1 MLKQNGVLVFCFL
14 SVSVV
19 FSENSSSETRNAPFG
34 LTWGMTET
42 QVTQLL
48 GVEIQKRVDSDL
60 PLGITGILR
69 VTSLPKNLTIAEF
82 YSLIFVTE
90 RHLQKIVMYSED
102 IENDIYGSEGKEKYE
117 NIKTSLRKKYGPPTH
132 KLEVSGLKLWN
143 EPDEFY
149 QCLDYDGCGHYF
161 SIFKDEKSGM
171 GIFLELKGVR
181 RGQGFVKLTY
191 EGPDWSAFIEAR
203 EKIES

>member
-19 FSENSSSETRNAPFG
+19 FSEEENSSSETRNAPFG

-82 YSLIFVTE
+82 YSLVFVTE

-102 IENDIYGSEGKEKYE
+102 IENDI
-117 NIKTSLRKKYGPPTH
+117 
-132 KLEVSGLKLWN
+132 
-143 EPDEFY
+143 
-149 QCLDYDGCGHYF
+149 
-161 SIFKDEKSGM
+161 
-171 GIFLELKGVR
+171 GV
-181 RGQGFVKLTY
+181 V
-191 EGPDWSAFIEAR
+191 A
-203 EKIES
+203 

>member
-19 FSENSSSETRNAPFG
+19 FSEEENSSSETRNALFG
-34 LTWGMTET
+34 VKWGMTET

-82 YSLIFVTE
+82 YSL
-90 RHLQKIVMYSED
+90 
-102 IENDIYGSEGKEKYE
+102 
-117 NIKTSLRKKYGPPTH
+117 
-132 KLEVSGLKLWN
+132 
-143 EPDEFY
+143 
-149 QCLDYDGCGHYF
+149 
-161 SIFKDEKSGM
+161 
-171 GIFLELKGVR
+171 
-181 RGQGFVKLTY
+181 
-191 EGPDWSAFIEAR
+191 EAV
-203 EKIES
+203 